1 MLRASCSLTKV
12 SGSSL
17 GYGKNSQLRGMLPIE
32 VCYFVFRQGTMEE
45 EDQEMDSFETR
56 MRKKPRNHLNLNE
69 NNVEFL
75 CRTGIGKTV
84 KEGAHQRRQMEMDKS
99 TLVNNS
105 FQPGLRKRT
114 VAEKIMYEKI
124 GYKGGGLGPNEQG
137 MLIPIEVKVYPKNAG
152 LGSVDEPGVL
162 NQSQPSIIQ
171 PNKSQ
176 NQNRNRN
183 QQRKLYSDCVQR
195 TKEEKRNRVTVEEL
209 LEKKNQVHVLDV
221 IYDMRGKQVKVLTSL
236 ENLNDEEESIPMA
249 ELIHNVRLLVSLCE
263 VDILKIH
270 QDLKMEREIIVA
282 LRKEK
287 EELEHDAARQDKQLY
302 SMSEI
307 ANELERLSSQ
317 CRMGLV
323 TLESLAKSF
332 GDMQKVF
339 PEEFELFGLST
350 IALDLFH
357 RLFLGWDPLV
367 KPEDD
372 HHLCAVSTWKH
383 LLQDDD
389 IYSRLLMEVV
399 FPVVRISIT
408 NTWQP
413 KHPEQLLRFLDSWE
427 ELLPQLVL
435 QTILD
440 HVVMPKLSDSVNLW
454 DPRQDTIPIHFWV
467 HPWLVLL
474 GHKLEVLYPTIR
486 TKLEH
491 VLRDWHPSDASA
503 YTVLSPWKDVFNR
516 GA

>member
-1 MLRASCSLTKV
+1 
-12 SGSSL
+12 
-17 GYGKNSQLRGMLPIE
+17 
-32 VCYFVFRQGTMEE
+32 
-45 EDQEMDSFETR
+45 
-56 MRKKPRNHLNLNE
+56 
-69 NNVEFL
+69 
-75 CRTGIGKTV
+75 
-84 KEGAHQRRQMEMDKS
+84 MEMDKS

-183 QQRKLYSDCVQR
+183 QK
-195 TKEEKRNRVTVEEL
+195 
-209 LEKKNQVHVLDV
+209 
-221 IYDMRGKQVKVLTSL
+221 
-236 ENLNDEEESIPMA
+236 
-249 ELIHNVRLLVSLCE
+249 
-263 VDILKIH
+263 
-270 QDLKMEREIIVA
+270 
-282 LRKEK
+282 
-287 EELEHDAARQDKQLY
+287 
-302 SMSEI
+302 
-307 ANELERLSSQ
+307 RLS
-317 CRMGLV
+317 
-323 TLESLAKSF
+323 
-332 GDMQKVF
+332 
-339 PEEFELFGLST
+339 
-350 IALDLFH
+350 
-357 RLFLGWDPLV
+357 LGWDPLV

-372 HHLCAVSTWKH
+372 HHLCAVSTWKN
-383 LLQDDD
+383 LLQDDE